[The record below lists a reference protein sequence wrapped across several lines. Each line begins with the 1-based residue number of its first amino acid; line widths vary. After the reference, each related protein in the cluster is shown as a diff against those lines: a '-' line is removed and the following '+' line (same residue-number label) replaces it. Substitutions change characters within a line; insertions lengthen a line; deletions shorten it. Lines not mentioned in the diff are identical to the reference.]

1 MEKYENMLQKNKQI
15 SAKKVEMAINCIDEL
30 VKNEQQVVVST
41 LVKTTGLS
49 RAFFYQNKVV
59 RAELEKAQNLQ
70 RNKKFVRKQNV
81 AINRALEKEIEI
93 LKKKLMEKDEK
104 IVLLERENEK
114 LQKIAKSKELSIIS
128 GL

>member
-93 LKKKLMEKDEK
+93 LKKKLMVKDEK

>member
-15 SAKKVEMAINCIDEL
+15 CAKKVEMAINCIDEL